1 MRWPWTSRLAL
12 DCVIAESQRKD
23 AQIDR
28 LAALVEKMADQLVRA
43 ERFSRGMPEQPK
55 EAREPA
61 RMPPEL
67 LAELARVGDS
77 RIRASMTRAAWQ
89 RYGVTGSWAD
99 VVSDM
104 GRKPVAVEADWEE
117 ERDDDEA

>member
-1 MRWPWTSRLAL
+1 MRSPWVSRLAL
-12 DCVIAESQRKD
+12 DCVLAE
-23 AQIDR
+23 ADR
-28 LAALVEKMADQLVRA
+28 LKQQNDRMVALVEKLADQLLRV

-61 RMPPEL
+61 RIPPEL
-67 LAELARVGDS
+67 LNMLAQVGDS

-99 VVSDM
+99 VIADM
-104 GRKPVAVEADWEE
+104 GRKPVTVDDDE
-117 ERDDDEA
+117 ERDDDEG